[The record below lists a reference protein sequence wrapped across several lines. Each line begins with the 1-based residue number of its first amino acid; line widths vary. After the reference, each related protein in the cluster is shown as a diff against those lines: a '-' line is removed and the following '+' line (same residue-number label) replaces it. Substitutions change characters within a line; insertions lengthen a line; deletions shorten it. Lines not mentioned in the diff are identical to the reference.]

1 MQRNRFKLQS
11 LYAKERLSFRDN
23 RKSR

>member
-11 LYAKERLSFRDN
+11 LYRPIL
-23 RKSR
+23 